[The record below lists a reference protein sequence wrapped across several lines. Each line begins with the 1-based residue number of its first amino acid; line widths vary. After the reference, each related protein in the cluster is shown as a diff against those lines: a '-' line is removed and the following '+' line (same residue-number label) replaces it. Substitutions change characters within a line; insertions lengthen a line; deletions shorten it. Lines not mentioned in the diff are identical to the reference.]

1 MILYHVI
8 SIYQLLNAI
17 VHSFKHNEKKVII
30 CSNGLRS
37 KCINFD
43 KMTSFFDTVIEF
55 DINYRYY
62 HSKEETYK
70 YFRALIGDFDKYS
83 DIFVWAAH
91 FSFGVT
97 LHENGIQYVFCEDA
111 AGLLSR
117 PEVLRNIDKKSP
129 IKCKYYA
136 LMEGCGCY
144 DATSKYVK
152 KRLCN
157 IEAQSEEV
165 IKDSRIVSFNVIRE
179 IQNMSD
185 EARNDVL
192 NFFGIGKQISIIKNG
207 VLILTQH
214 LSNMFVITFNKQV
227 LLYQMLVDYF
237 FYDRNIIIK
246 PHPDDLMYYSK
257 LFPEAQI
264 IREKFP
270 SEFMPFIFNNQPKCI
285 ATISSTS
292 IFNLFGVYGNIF
304 QLDTIY
310 EKDFEKTHRYFL
322 VMLLVKMFNKQ
333 TKCLNC
339 NLQLVRRLGESLS
352 IDNLLDCDCNITTND
367 NIFIVDDYATEKENE
382 KNKIL
387 ILLQN
392 LEDDDCVIFIN
403 SHSDYCWYDYYHRE
417 LWNDIVPVVL
427 TKDVHKPQGEDFY
440 ASTDDEVI
448 YVYSRNKELL
458 NMVREMEMRKELPH
472 TGITVR
478 KEILTGEQERIK
490 MLEGILEATEK
501 RLLYYIEKENQNK

>member
-1 MILYHVI
+1 MILYHVV

-17 VHSFKHNEKKVII
+17 VHSFKQNKKKVII

-83 DIFVWAAH
+83 EILVWAAH

-117 PEVLRNIDKKSP
+117 PEVLRDIDKKSP
-129 IKCKYYA
+129 IKCKYYT
-136 LMEGCGCY
+136 LMESCGCY
-144 DATSKYVK
+144 DATSKYVN

-165 IKDSRIVSFNVIRE
+165 INDSQILSFNVIRE
-179 IQNMSD
+179 IQNMSV
-185 EARNDVL
+185 EERNEVL
-192 NFFGIGKQISIIKNG
+192 NFFGIEKQISIIKNG

-237 FYDRNIIIK
+237 FHDKNIVIK

-270 SEFMPFIFNNQPKCI
+270 SEFMPFVFNNQPKCI

-292 IFNLFGVYGNIF
+292 VFNLFGVYENIF

-310 EKDFEKTHRYFL
+310 EKDFEKTHRYFVVVSL
-322 VMLLVKMFNKQ
+322 MKIFNRRVKI
-333 TKCLNC
+333 LDC
-339 NLQLVRRLGESLS
+339 NLQLIKRLCDVVGVDSLVDNDGNNANIGS
-352 IDNLLDCDCNITTND
+352 IIV
-367 NIFIVDDYATEKENE
+367 VDDYTTEKEE
-382 KNKIL
+382 ERSRIL
-387 ILLQN
+387 RLLQN
-392 LEDDDCVIFIN
+392 LNNDDCVIFIN
-403 SHSDYCWYDYYHRE
+403 SHDEYCWYDYHHRE
-417 LWNDIVPVVL
+417 LWNNIIPVVL
-427 TKDVHKPQGEDFY
+427 KKDVHQPQSEDFY
-440 ASTDDEVI
+440 ADTEDEVI
-448 YVYSRNKELL
+448 YVYSKNKELL
-458 NMVREMEMRKELPH
+458 NMVREVEMDKVLPH

-478 KEILTGEQERIK
+478 KEILTSEQERIK